1 MRYCTTVKRISNA
14 NKAKETATTDWGK
27 EYWSKVIR
35 DLQKSLN

>member
-1 MRYCTTVKRISNA
+1 MNPFITIKRIA
-14 NKAKETATTDWGK
+14 DAKKSKNTATTDWGK